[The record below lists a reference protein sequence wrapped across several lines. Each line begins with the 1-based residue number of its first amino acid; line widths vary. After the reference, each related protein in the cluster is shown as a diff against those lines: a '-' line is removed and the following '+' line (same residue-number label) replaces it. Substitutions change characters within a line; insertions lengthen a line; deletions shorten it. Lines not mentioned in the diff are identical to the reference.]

1 MAVAVCGSES
11 LPVTIRFYSTISG
24 ESNLLKCL
32 ACVTI
37 LRLRIPQSMKAESG
51 LILIKKRYGR
61 FVRAVAVFFLLF
73 TGADIL
79 MPQYFCDDEIG
90 GISPPIT
97 SAATSNI
104 DERAVGDSKV
114 AAVSDLD
121 DSRSRQPSDSE
132 PHEEDCFCCCAHVLP
147 SLPLTSAETSEVRQ
161 PMAAFVNDPLPS
173 PPLRGT
179 YHPPRNA

>member
-1 MAVAVCGSES
+1 
-11 LPVTIRFYSTISG
+11 
-24 ESNLLKCL
+24 
-32 ACVTI
+32 
-37 LRLRIPQSMKAESG
+37 MKAESG

-90 GISPPIT
+90 GISLPTAAAILNT
-97 SAATSNI
+97 EERSA
-104 DERAVGDSKV
+104 GDRDV
-114 AAVSDLD
+114 ASVAGSD
-121 DSRSRQPSDSE
+121 DSRSRQPSDTA

-147 SLPLTSAETSEVRQ
+147 GLAFTTVGTSEMRLPSAPFVRQ
-161 PMAAFVNDPLPS
+161 LLPS

-179 YHPPRNA
+179 YHPPRIA

>member
-1 MAVAVCGSES
+1 
-11 LPVTIRFYSTISG
+11 
-24 ESNLLKCL
+24 
-32 ACVTI
+32 
-37 LRLRIPQSMKAESG
+37 MKAEYG

-90 GISPPIT
+90 GISLPA
-97 SAATSNI
+97 SAATLTAQEHAGDRDFSTV
-104 DERAVGDSKV
+104 AVSGDSH
-114 AAVSDLD
+114 
-121 DSRSRQPSDSE
+121 SRPPSDTT

-147 SLPLTSAETSEVRQ
+147 SLPFASTETFEVRQ

-173 PPLRGT
+173 PPIRGT
-179 YHPPRNA
+179 YHPPRIA